1 MGGVLTAAATVAAA
15 VGAVAAYRYID
26 GRRKDFGEMVRRVR
40 DGECSGKVIDCE
52 QDPET
57 GVYRPRR

>member
-1 MGGVLTAAATVAAA
+1 MGGVLTAAATIAAA

-26 GRRKDFGEMVRRVR
+26 RRRQDFTDILRRVGDR
-40 DGECSGKVIDCE
+40 EQRGKVIDCE

>member
-1 MGGVLTAAATVAAA
+1 MGGVLTAAATIAAA

-26 GRRKDFGEMVRRVR
+26 RRRQDFGDMLRRVGDR
-40 DGECSGKVIDCE
+40 EKNGKVIDCE
-52 QDPET
+52 RDPET